1 MELIMI
7 HRENAAGSNPM
18 AEDEYDYS
26 VTPDFL
32 PIVGRIFLTEAMS
45 MIMINQPAGGRYRER
60 QRAAP
65 GASRHDRP
73 APRRHSITMAAAQ
86 RMYRGVS
93 FSIAGDG
100 WIVYRTGIQE
110 AQTEWLD
117 AWGNAWRGVLR
128 TARCRSRH
136 LHVANRW
143 IVPRE
148 GER

>member
-1 MELIMI
+1 MI

-73 APRRHSITMAAAQ
+73 APRRHAITVAAAH
-86 RMYRGVS
+86 RLHRGVS
-93 FSIAGDG
+93 FSITGNGLLAD
-100 WIVYRTGIQE
+100 RTGIQ
-110 AQTEWLD
+110 ATQTEWLS
-117 AWGNAWRGVLR
+117 AWGHAWPEVLR
-128 TARCRSRH
+128 AARCRSRY
-136 LHVANRW
+136 LHIANRW

-148 GER
+148 GDW